1 MGTNDL
7 AKDTRIRVRPGRAPL
22 VAWLSICVA
31 AARCQDLDIID
42 GVYNG
47 LDDHEGLRIE
57 CEQGRDFGMD
67 GKTCVHPSQVGI
79 CNDVFS
85 PQPDEIDWA
94 RKVVAA
100 FDEADGPARSVL
112 RIDGRMVERLHAA
125 AAQRTLVLDAAIAG
139 RAR

>member
-1 MGTNDL
+1 M
-7 AKDTRIRVRPGRAPL
+7 
-22 VAWLSICVA
+22 
-31 AARCQDLDIID
+31 
-42 GVYNG
+42 
-47 LDDHEGLRIE
+47 
-57 CEQGRDFGMD
+57 
-67 GKTCVHPSQVGI
+67 HPSQVGI

-125 AAQRTLVLDAAIAG
+125 AANG
-139 RAR
+139 RWCSTPPSRVAPDSGHVALTTFAVSG